1 MKLPK
6 ENIVVTFIKRAVT
19 FALVCFAWIFFRGNS
34 LSDCGILISK
44 IFKDW
49 SACGAALEKIG
60 FDMPA
65 LISVMFMIL
74 ILALARY
81 ISIPKNDNGTLLT
94 KMKISQTVVYVYLV
108 VAVAVAWFALVSG
121 GGSSSFIY
129 FQF

>member
-1 MKLPK
+1 
-6 ENIVVTFIKRAVT
+6 
-19 FALVCFAWIFFRGNS
+19 
-34 LSDCGILISK
+34 
-44 IFKDW
+44 
-49 SACGAALEKIG
+49 
-60 FDMPA
+60 
-65 LISVMFMIL
+65 MFMIL

-94 KMKISQTVVYVYLV
+94 KTKISQTVVYVYLV